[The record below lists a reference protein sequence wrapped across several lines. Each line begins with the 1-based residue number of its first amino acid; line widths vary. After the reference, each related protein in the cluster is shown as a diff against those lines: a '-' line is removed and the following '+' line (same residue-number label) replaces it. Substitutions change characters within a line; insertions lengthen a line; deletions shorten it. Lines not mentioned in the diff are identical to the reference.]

1 MNKPTALSQSVF
13 FCTPIA
19 FFLFHST
26 FSNNALIQRNM
37 DNFLFPQEFVYCSPF
52 FLART
57 PHPKPIIMQVIKLNN
72 CVWTFFKGVIQAS
85 AHPTGSLYKVLSDTT
100 LH

>member
-1 MNKPTALSQSVF
+1 MYMRHLNIQGTYDISICVMNKPTALSQPVF

-37 DNFLFPQEFVYCSPF
+37 DNFLFPQEFV
-52 FLART
+52 
-57 PHPKPIIMQVIKLNN
+57 
-72 CVWTFFKGVIQAS
+72 
-85 AHPTGSLYKVLSDTT
+85 
-100 LH
+100 